1 MRAMQI
7 SSRDILHTNT
17 EDIWRYNR
25 ADTDPKCTYQVEF
38 DDGIVVEM
46 SGRQI
51 ILSRYIWE
59 PLTFYPEQPIKA
71 YYAYTH
77 TKFGPT
83 SHLDILETI
92 IFEIIDSIKAVGIE
106 PDTTELG
113 KMCYLLV
120 TNKIFNHFSVK
131 LASYISTTRLEDY
144 INIVEH
150 PFIKPK
156 LENLYR
162 IANPSPLLIEETY
175 NFVKKAIESVDLFP
189 DNPIARAVRAGN
201 TKVGSIL
208 QSIVAR
214 GTPTDIDSRIFSK
227 TIKTG
232 YLRGIQTLVDQLMDS
247 RTSAKSLSY
256 QSKPMQ
262 DSEYLNRKLQI
273 SSATLMNIHRTD
285 CGTTRYIPAT
295 IKLGYLTE
303 FLGKRFF
310 DEATQTERVITKQDT
325 HLNGRTIKLRSVFSC
340 IHPDENGVC
349 SACIGELATSIPKYT
364 VLGHQ
369 MSINMQGPVGQL
381 LLSDKHFVSTA
392 TGDGYA
398 LGPKDRE
405 FFKLD
410 PKDSNLILLNPKV
423 APKTLHFRMMP
434 HEVMGVNDITQ
445 DINLNDLRIFRVSEI
460 TFIEITGEDT
470 LDRQIY
476 HDFVVSNGA
485 HGHRLSFSMDALKHI
500 QESGYTL
507 DDEGN
512 YIFDF
517 THYDMS
523 KPLLVLPRKQVTTVD
538 YMKSIDK
545 FTRGEGSKDLPSMVD
560 YPSVPASLMAFHDIV
575 SERMTINI
583 ANLEVIL
590 LAHSARNRG
599 ARDYRLPADKSKAEL
614 AKYNDIMNYRSLSA
628 KLAYQGHVKIMF
640 SESAFNIKNRPSHP
654 LDPILMGKYN
664 GVNTQI

>member
-1 MRAMQI
+1 MRI
-7 SSRDILHTNT
+7 SSRDLLHTST
-17 EDIWRYNR
+17 EDIWRFYNR
-25 ADTDPKCTYQVEF
+25 ADHDPKCYYDVEF
-38 DDGIVVEM
+38 DDGIVVAM

-77 TKFGPT
+77 THFGPT
-83 SHLDILETI
+83 SHLDILEKI
-92 IFEIIDSIKAVGIE
+92 IFEIIDMIKLQGIE
-106 PDTTELG
+106 PDTSELG
-113 KMCYLLV
+113 RMCYLLV
-120 TNKIFNHFSVK
+120 TNKIFNHFSIR
-131 LASYISTTRLEDY
+131 LAPYVSTTRLEDY
-144 INIVEH
+144 IEIVEH

-156 LENLYR
+156 LEHLYR

-175 NFVKKAIESVDLFP
+175 NFVKKAMESNELFP
-189 DNPIARAVRAGN
+189 SNPIARAVRAGN
-201 TKVGSIL
+201 TKAGSIL
-208 QSIVAR
+208 QSIVSR

-273 SSATLMNIHRTD
+273 SSGTLVNIHRTD

-295 IKLGYLTE
+295 IKPGYLTE

-310 DEATQTERVITKQDT
+310 DEASQSERVITNQDT
-325 HLNGRTIKLRSVFSC
+325 HLQGRTIKLRSVFSC
-340 IHPDENGVC
+340 IHPDANGVC

-364 VLGHQ
+364 ILGHQ
-369 MSINMQGPVGQL
+369 MSINLQGPVGQL

-392 TGDGYA
+392 TGDGYY
-398 LGPKDRE
+398 LGLKDRE
-405 FFKLD
+405 FFALN
-410 PKDSNLILLNPKV
+410 PNDSNLVMFSPK
-423 APKTLHFRMMP
+423 LHAKSLKFRMMP
-434 HEVMGVNDITQ
+434 HEVMGVNDIAQ
-445 DINLNDLRIFRVSEI
+445 DINLNDLSIFRVSEI
-460 TFIEITGEDT
+460 TFIELTGEDT
-470 LDRQIY
+470 LGRQMY
-476 HDFVVSNGA
+476 HDFIVSNGT
-485 HGHRLSFSMDALKHI
+485 HGHRLSFSVEALAHI
-500 QESGYTL
+500 QGTGYTL
-507 DDEGN
+507 DDDGN

-517 THYDMS
+517 THFDMT
-523 KPLLVLPRKQVTTVD
+523 KPLLILPRKQVTTVD

-545 FTRGEGSKDLPSMVD
+545 FTRGEGSKELPSMVD
-560 YPSVPASLMAFHDIV
+560 YGSIPASLMAFHDIV

-590 LAHSARNRG
+590 LAHSARDRA

-664 GVNTQI
+664 GSVNTQI